1 MIRYLLL
8 ATVLISLN
16 SCKKDGLT
24 EEFNCKKLSST
35 ENTKEIRDV
44 LKKFKVYL
52 PKYWK
57 TELYYDE
64 FQSEIYSAD
73 TTKSL
78 TETYILDVSWHQGEL
93 NLNKSFDQTV
103 IDTLAMKEGL
113 HLVKSNFNKF
123 KNKPSYWNLS
133 KGKSGDYTIHYL
145 QVYVKTEIDEYFTIS
160 TKFFG
165 DNDITDKLC
174 ASVSLF
180 DQIKFIE

>member
-1 MIRYLLL
+1 LSLDSLSISTNSSPTFRAILL
-8 ATVLISLN
+8 IP
-16 SCKKDGLT
+16 
-24 EEFNCKKLSST
+24 F
-35 ENTKEIRDV
+35 
-44 LKKFKVYL
+44 
-52 PKYWK
+52 
-57 TELYYDE
+57 
-64 FQSEIYSAD
+64 
-73 TTKSL
+73 
-78 TETYILDVSWHQGEL
+78 
-93 NLNKSFDQTV
+93 LNKSFDQTV